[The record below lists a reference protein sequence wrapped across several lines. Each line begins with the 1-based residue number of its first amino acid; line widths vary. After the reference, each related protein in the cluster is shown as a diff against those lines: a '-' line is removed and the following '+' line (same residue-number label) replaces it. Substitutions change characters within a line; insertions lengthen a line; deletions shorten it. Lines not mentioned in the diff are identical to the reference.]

1 MEFAIVSKLLLADNL
16 LMIPIGNDV
25 AKIAL
30 EVNPIDMD
38 KQDFPPG
45 KKTKAST
52 VEKAIQMLLT
62 LSHEHRELGTTELG
76 KKLGLHKATVSRI
89 LIQLA
94 RYGFVYK
101 NNETRK
107 YWLGPAVHQLGM
119 TMADV
124 NFKKVMQVACP
135 HIDNLSATINETV
148 ALEIWLGNSTVT
160 TYYALSDHLLKVVP
174 QGELLAQHAAAG
186 AKAIL
191 AYTHQ
196 ERVDRLLRGELRA
209 ITDNTLTNKEQIKE
223 KLSEYFK
230 QGYSVDNQEM
240 HIGICAIATPIFDQ
254 LKQPIAA
261 ITILVP
267 VSRADNLLSQT
278 LISNLK
284 SAAISVSKE
293 LAAKGIRVSS

>member
-1 MEFAIVSKLLLADNL
+1 MNKLDYQPLKNA
-16 LMIPIGNDV
+16 
-25 AKIAL
+25 
-30 EVNPIDMD
+30 
-38 KQDFPPG
+38 
-45 KKTKAST
+45 KAST
-52 VEKAIQMLLT
+52 VEKAIQLLLT
-62 LSHEHRELGTTELG
+62 LSQEHRELGTTELG

-94 RYGFVYK
+94 QYGFVYK

-124 NFKKVMQVACP
+124 NFKKIMQVACA
-135 HIDNLSATINETV
+135 HIDNLSAAINETV

-160 TYYALSDHLLKVVP
+160 TYYALSDHPLKVVP
-174 QGELLAQHAAAG
+174 QGELLAHHAAAG

-196 ERVDRLLRGELRA
+196 ERVNRLLQGELQA
-209 ITDNTLTNKEQIKE
+209 ITENTLTDKERIKE

-230 QGYSVDNQEM
+230 QGYSIDNEEM
-240 HIGICAIATPIFDQ
+240 HLGICAIATPIFDQ

-261 ITILVP
+261 LTILVP
-267 VSRADNLLSQT
+267 VSRSENLLSPS
-278 LISNLK
+278 LIANLK
-284 SAAISVSKE
+284 STATTVSKE
-293 LAAKGIRVSS
+293 LAAKRIRVSS